1 MSTLQ
6 PRPSINHL
14 LRFST
19 MYQHQICI
27 GTNEPEPG
35 ARQRPRRQ
43 VLALSRGWGRA
54 EPRRS
59 HPAADAAGLP
69 HSGRHAWSESGGGRR
84 AEPRGAAGTWMQPRS
99 PAPAPPSRS
108 CSRTRYG
115 RAGVHALPPQAGPAP
130 SSLWSPVSPPRD
142 PPLSLHHPLP
152 RGCRLRTGAPAE
164 ESDSRCLPA
173 ASWRPGPL
181 PRTPPTSRYLPG
193 PRGRG

>member
-69 HSGRHAWSESGGGRR
+69 SSGRTHRTRAAVVAGLSRTERPRRGCSRDLPPPPRR
-84 AEPRGAAGTWMQPRS
+84 AGAAPGQDMRNECWTSKNKVVGNPDDGKCLHLFDR
-99 PAPAPPSRS
+99 
-108 CSRTRYG
+108 G
-115 RAGVHALPPQAGPAP
+115 
-130 SSLWSPVSPPRD
+130 SLQKQ
-142 PPLSLHHPLP
+142 
-152 RGCRLRTGAPAE
+152 
-164 ESDSRCLPA
+164 
-173 ASWRPGPL
+173 
-181 PRTPPTSRYLPG
+181 
-193 PRGRG
+193 